1 MLMENIRNEKEN
13 ILKLITMT
21 KQNVKT
27 DKMNIFKYNDS
38 RFITLKNLNKVN
50 I

>member
-27 DKMNIFKYNDS
+27 DKMNIFEYNDS
-38 RFITLKNLNKVN
+38 RFTTLKKS
-50 I
+50 